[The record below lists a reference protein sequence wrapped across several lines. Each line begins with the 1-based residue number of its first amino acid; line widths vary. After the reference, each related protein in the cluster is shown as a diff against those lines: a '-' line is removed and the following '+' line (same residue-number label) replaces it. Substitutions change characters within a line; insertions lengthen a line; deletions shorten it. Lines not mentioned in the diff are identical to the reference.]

1 MLSMVKTMSNTE
13 LQPNPNIERA
23 VLSSIIFDPYLLDSA
38 YSDLK
43 TADFLMDFHKKV
55 FRAMKVLQKLDKPVD
70 DKFIRIELEEAGLFD
85 EGSFLDIL
93 SANPIT
99 DAAGYKNK
107 LKEISKA
114 QYFKLKKAEILAK
127 ELSAVDEIRELEKL
141 FDSYRK
147 ATVLEPILNIVN
159 SKNITATTPKFFLE
173 KIFPIQQNEITMISA
188 GGGSGKSFVAL
199 WAAAQLREVH
209 NLNVFAYLSED
220 KVEHTKKRLETIRKA
235 NYTLENT
242 NIDYAGKDKRP
253 QPFLMKTNEG
263 GFEPSVYFEDFKK
276 ALKHYDIIIL
286 DPLIAFI
293 YEDENSN
300 VEARAMFNILNEWC
314 DKENKTIIIIHHHS
328 KEDRMRGASAFVDAV
343 RVHYTIENPAI
354 KDKATYDAE
363 NKNKKNVEPYKAKTY
378 NHRIAKIMKTNHYPA
393 GADLEFKVPLF
404 AGDFEIVYEDK
415 NGEDVVFSG
424 AEVSS
429 YEMPTLDLNDV
440 VDEHTKVVKIVD
452 FEE

>member
-1 MLSMVKTMSNTE
+1 MSNME
-13 LQPNPNIERA
+13 LKPNPNIERA
-23 VLSSIIFDPYLLDSA
+23 VLSSIIFDPYLLESD
-38 YSDLK
+38 YHDLK

-55 FRAMKVLQKLDKPVD
+55 FRAINVLQKAGKPVD
-70 DKFIRIELEEAGLFD
+70 EEFIKIELSKDSLFNEA
-85 EGSFLDIL
+85 SFLEIL
-93 SANPIT
+93 AANPIT

-127 ELSAVDEIRELEKL
+127 ELSTEEEIRELEKL

-147 ATVLEPILNIVN
+147 AIILEPILNIVN
-159 SKNITATTPKFFLE
+159 SKNITASTPKFFLE

-235 NYTLENT
+235 NHTLQNT

-253 QPFLMKTNEG
+253 QPFLMKTNKG
-263 GFEPSVYFEDFKK
+263 GFEPSAYFEDFKK
-276 ALKHYDIIIL
+276 ALKYYDIIVL

-343 RVHYTIENPAI
+343 RVHYTIENPAT
-354 KDKATYDAE
+354 KDKAAYDAK
-363 NKNKKNVEPYKAKTY
+363 NKNKKDVEPFKAKTY

-393 GADLEFKVPLF
+393 GAGLDFNVPLF
-404 AGDFEIVYEDK
+404 AGDFEIIYEDK
-415 NGEDVVFSG
+415 DGEDAVLNS
-424 AEVSS
+424 AEGST
-429 YEMPTLDLNDV
+429 YEMPTLNLDEV
-440 VDEHTKVVKIVD
+440 ADEHTKVVKIID
-452 FEE
+452 FKE